1 MGFVLTYSLGRD
13 AILWAFGA
21 SPHSCPSHQHSKK
34 TLTFGIS
41 LFSVAQIPMRQSD
54 LCIPPL
60 SSSVIMDHQLC
71 PCTHLHLYIQELC
84 A

>member
-1 MGFVLTYSLGRD
+1 MLYSGHLGLLHTAAPLTNTVE
-13 AILWAFGA
+13 
-21 SPHSCPSHQHSKK
+21 K

-41 LFSVAQIPMRQSD
+41 LSSVAQIAMRQSD

-60 SSSVIMDHQLC
+60 SSSVIVDHQLC

-84 A
+84 V